1 MIIESFS
8 ILHKTNILIHVIA
21 GSVALLSGIIAL
33 IARKGRKF
41 HKDTGKVFLIC
52 LTIVISTGLL
62 GVFIFGR
69 NTFLLVITVLSGYLG
84 FSGYRTLQTKSNQ
97 PKLID
102 ISIALLS
109 LLSVLYFLYYFK
121 SIGMIWSSVIIYS
134 TVGYLIF
141 IITYDFF
148 RYLLPASTYSNL
160 WLYEHILKMVSAFSG
175 LLSAFSG
182 TVFPQYQPYSQF
194 LPSVFGTLIAIGFMI
209 NSYRKRFRKVS
220 VRDQEK
226 AIANQK

>member
-1 MIIESFS
+1 MITESLS
-8 ILHKTNILIHVIA
+8 TLHKANILTHITA
-21 GSVALLSGIIAL
+21 GSIALFIGAVAL
-33 IARKGRKF
+33 IAPKGRKL
-41 HKDTGKVFLIC
+41 HKNTGKIFLIC
-52 LTIVISTGLL
+52 LTLVILTGLL
-62 GVFIFGR
+62 GVFIFRR

-102 ISIALLS
+102 ITIALLS

-121 SIGMIWSSVIIYS
+121 SIRMIWSPVIIYS
-134 TVGYLIF
+134 TVGYLVF

-148 RYLLPASTYSNL
+148 RYLIPASAYLNL

-209 NSYRKRFRKVS
+209 ASYRKSR
-220 VRDQEK
+220 QTH
-226 AIANQK
+226 